1 MRGAVCERPLETG
14 ARLTGWVG
22 MDSFP
27 RGYPLMHRRS
37 FLGTAL
43 AGAATAVASASA
55 TAAVAFELPPRFQA
69 QVVPIR
75 TGWTPGDLHV
85 DPNVHHAYLILPGA
99 QAIRYGVAI
108 GRGDLYESGEF
119 TVGAKKEWPSW
130 TPTQNMIEREPETY
144 AQYEDGMPGGPDN
157 PLGARALYLF
167 DGSRDTFLRI
177 HGTPQPWT
185 IGRSVSSGCVRL
197 PNEQIVD
204 LYERVPLGTRV
215 VLH

>member
-1 MRGAVCERPLETG
+1 
-14 ARLTGWVG
+14 
-22 MDSFP
+22 
-27 RGYPLMHRRS
+27 MHRRA
-37 FLGTAL
+37 FLGTAF
-43 AGAATAVASASA
+43 AGASTAVVSA
-55 TAAVAFELPPRFQA
+55 TATAATAFELPPRFQA

-75 TGWTPGDLHV
+75 TGWVAGDLHV
-85 DPNVHHAYLILPGA
+85 DPNVHHAYLILPGDR
-99 QAIRYGVAI
+99 AIRYGVAI

-130 TPTQNMIEREPETY
+130 TPTQNMIEREPDKY

-167 DGSRDTFLRI
+167 DGTRDTFLRI

-204 LYERVPLGTRV
+204 LYERVPLGTHV

>member
-1 MRGAVCERPLETG
+1 
-14 ARLTGWVG
+14 
-22 MDSFP
+22 
-27 RGYPLMHRRS
+27 MHRRS

-43 AGAATAVASASA
+43 AGAAMAAASASA

-119 TVGAKKEWPSW
+119 TVGAKKEWPAW

-167 DGSRDTFLRI
+167 KDGADTFFRI
-177 HGTPQPWT
+177 HGTTQPSS
-185 IGRSVSSGCVRL
+185 IGTNASNGCIRMV
-197 PNEQIVD
+197 NEHVMD
-204 LYERVPLGTRV
+204 LYERVPLGTPVFV
-215 VLH
+215 V

>member
-1 MRGAVCERPLETG
+1 
-14 ARLTGWVG
+14 
-22 MDSFP
+22 
-27 RGYPLMHRRS
+27 MHRRA

-43 AGAATAVASASA
+43 LGAATAVVSA
-55 TAAVAFELPPRFQA
+55 TATAATAFELPPRFQA

-75 TGWTPGDLHV
+75 TGWLAGDIHV
-85 DPNVHHAYLILPGA
+85 DPNVHHAYLILPGDR
-99 QAIRYGVAI
+99 AIRYGIAI

-130 TPTQNMIEREPETY
+130 TPTQNMIEREPEKY
-144 AQYEDGMPGGPDN
+144 AQFEDGMPGGPDN